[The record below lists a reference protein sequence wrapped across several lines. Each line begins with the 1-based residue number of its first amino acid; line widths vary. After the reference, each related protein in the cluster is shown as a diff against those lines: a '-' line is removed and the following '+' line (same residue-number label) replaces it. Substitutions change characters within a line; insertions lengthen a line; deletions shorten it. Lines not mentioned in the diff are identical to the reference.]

1 MAKRNFRSH
10 ETKYGF
16 IFEEKTV
23 LMVWFNAVNDEEPSQ
38 CKYLGIYEVTEI
50 LKDISPSDYPIGY
63 AAMHNF
69 YECIHQL
76 RLELVGRAKF
86 DNVLYIQYTNGENHT
101 QINMNRP
108 ITDVDMLRMLN
119 LALLENGHFQL
130 QPMWSEDEER
140 AYEAR
145 GYGSIFSTKVLKTK
159 PGATDGGEVKE

>member
-1 MAKRNFRSH
+1 MATRNFRSH
-10 ETKYGF
+10 ETMYGF

-23 LMVWFNAVNDEEPSQ
+23 LMIWFNAVNDEEPAAS
-38 CKYLGIYEVTEI
+38 KYLGIYEVTEI
-50 LKDISPSDYPIGY
+50 LKDISPSDYPRGY

-86 DNVLYIQYTNGENHT
+86 DNVLYIQYTNEENHT

-108 ITDVDMLRMLN
+108 LMDADMLRMVN
-119 LALLENGHFQL
+119 LALLDHGRFQL
-130 QPMWSEDEER
+130 QPMWSEEEER

-145 GYGSIFSTKVLKTK
+145 GYGSIFSTKTLRTK
-159 PGATDGGEVKE
+159 PGETDGGEVKQ